1 MWLVLL
7 TLPSLKKRLIK
18 GLLFDSAP
26 FVFAQCLVNDQ
37 LYWVFEIIDLSQE
50 TLRYAEFCEI
60 CALQNL
66 VKVWQLGRLGST
78 LSPISNRVPKPLK
91 IFTLPSCCQVRQRL
105 LDA

>member
-18 GLLFDSAP
+18 GLLFDSAA

-50 TLRYAEFCEI
+50 IFSGMPVF
-60 CALQNL
+60 
-66 VKVWQLGRLGST
+66 VK
-78 LSPISNRVPKPLK
+78 
-91 IFTLPSCCQVRQRL
+91 
-105 LDA
+105 